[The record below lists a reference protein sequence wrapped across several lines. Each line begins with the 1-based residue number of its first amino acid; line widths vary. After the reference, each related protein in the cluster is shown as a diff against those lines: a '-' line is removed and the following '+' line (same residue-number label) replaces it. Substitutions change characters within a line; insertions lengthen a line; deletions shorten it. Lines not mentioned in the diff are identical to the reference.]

1 MNRTLKQ
8 TLSIALSM
16 FGVAFATM
24 EANAQAWPSK
34 PIKTI
39 VAFPAGGIVD
49 VLARVVFD
57 PLSSRLRQPIIVENR
72 AGAGGVIATAFVAK
86 SDPDGHTLL
95 VHSAGHTIAPALQ
108 PNLSYDPA
116 RDFAAVVPLGVT
128 ANVLVVSPGK
138 NLKTAR
144 DLIAAAKAKPGSLT
158 FASAG
163 AGSGTHLSAERFR
176 ISAGIEVVHVPFK
189 GTPEM
194 ITELIAGRIDFFL
207 GPVGIVLPH
216 IREGQ
221 LRALAVNSPKRASAL
236 PDVPTMSEAGIP
248 DADYPNWFGVFL
260 PAKTPRDIVNQFHRE
275 TLAVLHTSTVEE
287 KLATIGVDPMVMT
300 PGEFDEHVKSEISI
314 NAALVK
320 ATGIKGN

>member
-1 MNRTLKQ
+1 MKRIVAIS
-8 TLSIALSM
+8 LSVLC
-16 FGVAFATM
+16 FTFASS
-24 EANAQAWPSK
+24 EANAQTWPTK
-34 PIKTI
+34 PMKAI

-49 VLARVVFD
+49 VLARMAFD
-57 PLSSRLRQPIIVENR
+57 PLSPRLHQPIIVENR

-116 RDFAAVVPLGVT
+116 RDFSAVVPLGVT
-128 ANVLVVSPGK
+128 ANVLVVSPAK

-144 DLIAAAKAKPGSLT
+144 DLVAAAKAKAGSLT

-194 ITELIAGRIDFFL
+194 ITEVIAGRIDFFF

-216 IREGQ
+216 IRESQ
-221 LRALAVNSPKRASAL
+221 LLALAVNSPKRASAL
-236 PDVPTMSEAGIP
+236 PNVPTLSEAGIA
-248 DADYPNWFGVFL
+248 DADYPNWFGAFV
-260 PAKTPRDIVNQFHRE
+260 PAKTPRNIVNQLHRE
-275 TLAVLHTSTVEE
+275 TLAVLQTPNVGS
-287 KLATIGVDPMVMT
+287 KLVTIGVDPMVMT
-300 PGEFDEHVKSEISI
+300 PVAFDEYVKSEIAI

-320 ATGIKGN
+320 AIGLKSN